1 MDDGSLG
8 RHRGMMPRPRTR
20 LWYLLP
26 IFFGILLVVIAIAI
40 IPESTYSSTVI
51 SEVIS
56 ENPSQVYEINTVC
69 ELADL
74 LLENNFSFDQYNEDF
89 EKQVPAKWNE
99 RMSAL
104 AAEKKFWNELTDEQI
119 TSRQYLTAEASIE
132 IQEIEKRVKRSYYTM
147 VMKYFSVNP
156 DLEGEFFALFEY
168 MPYSLL
174 WLKDRHPECMPLLEE
189 KYG

>member
-1 MDDGSLG
+1 MDDDALDKHPGT
-8 RHRGMMPRPRTR
+8 MPRPRTR

-51 SEVIS
+51 SEAIS
-56 ENPSQVYEINTVC
+56 KNPFQVYEINTVC

-147 VMKYFSVNP
+147 IMKYFSVNP
-156 DLEGEFFALFEY
+156 DLEGEFVALFEY
-168 MPYSLL
+168 MPLSIL

-189 KYG
+189 RYG